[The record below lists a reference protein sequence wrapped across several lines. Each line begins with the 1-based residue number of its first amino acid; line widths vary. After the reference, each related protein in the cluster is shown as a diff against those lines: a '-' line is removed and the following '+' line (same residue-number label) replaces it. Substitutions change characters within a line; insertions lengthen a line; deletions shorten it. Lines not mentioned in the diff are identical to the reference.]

1 MIEAMSAILDNPRSV
16 LPSRYAWLMGMYA
29 ENYQRLGHLFAPE
42 TLAPGMYLS
51 SLDDGLD
58 LRLDVIEHH
67 RYALDL
73 RLTYCFT
80 DSETG
85 ELAPSAYVRAYH
97 DANVAEVLHCEGD
110 RRWTRMFASRLPP
123 ARDVFERRLR
133 LNSFLNRWLEYLGEQ
148 GHSLGT
154 LKALDSGTMPSLP

>member
-1 MIEAMSAILDNPRSV
+1 MIEAMPAILDNPRSV

-29 ENYQRLGHLFAPE
+29 ENYHRLGKLFAPV
-42 TLAPGMYLS
+42 TLAPGVYLS

-67 RYALDL
+67 RYTLDL
-73 RLTYCFT
+73 RLTYCFM
-80 DSETG
+80 DGETG
-85 ELAPSAYVRAYH
+85 ELAPSAYVRVYH

-110 RRWTRMFASRLPP
+110 RRWTRMFGGRLPP

-148 GHSLGT
+148 GHSIGT
-154 LKALDSGTMPSLP
+154 LQACDSATIPALP